1 MKRIIIICGILIG
14 LLSAGDIPFD
24 AYRAFTYLEKQVAF
38 GPRVPGSPGQIICRD
53 WLVEQSKMYADTV
66 IIQHYKAYRPDNK
79 TTVDAYNIIAR
90 FNPGNPKRVMLST
103 HWDTRP
109 ISDKDFVY
117 YNTPVPGANDGASG
131 TAVLL
136 ELIKHIENIAP
147 DIGVDVVFWDAED
160 MGIAG
165 NGKYFCQGSQY
176 YAENPILPLAEKGIL
191 IDMIGDKDLEIPIEA
206 NSMRYAPGLVNEV
219 WDIAKELG
227 YEQVFRKQIGNDIY
241 DDHISLNI
249 KAGIPTI
256 DIIDFHYHYKGK
268 NIWHTPRD
276 LPAHCSPQ
284 SLQYIGD
291 VLYTWLSRQ

>member
-1 MKRIIIICGILIG
+1 MKRIVIICGL
-14 LLSAGDIPFD
+14 LLSVLLADNFSFD
-24 AYRAFTYLEKQVAF
+24 AYRAFSYLEKQVNF
-38 GPRVPGSPGQIICRD
+38 GPRVPGSPGQLVCRD
-53 WLVEQSKMYADTV
+53 WLIEESEATADTV
-66 IIQHYKAYRPDNK
+66 IVQQFKAYRPDNN

-90 FNPGNPKRVMLST
+90 FNPENTKRVMLST

-136 ELIKHIENIAP
+136 ELMKHIENINP
-147 DIGVDVVFWDAED
+147 NLGIDIVFWDAED

-165 NGKYFCQGSQY
+165 NGKYFCQGAEY
-176 YAENPILPLAEKGIL
+176 YAENPLLPLPEKGIL
-191 IDMIGDKDLEIPIEA
+191 IDMIGDSDLKLPIEA
-206 NSMRYAPGLVNEV
+206 NSMKYAPELVNEV
-219 WDIAKELG
+219 WDIAKKLG
-227 YEQVFRKQIGNDIY
+227 YGHIFQKQVGPEVY
-241 DDHISLNI
+241 DDHVPLNI

-276 LPAHCSPQ
+276 LPSHCSPQ
-284 SLQYIGD
+284 SLKYIGD
-291 VLYTWLSRQ
+291 VLGIWLSAQ

>member
-1 MKRIIIICGILIG
+1 MKRIIIIYIILFG
-14 LLSAGDIPFD
+14 VLLAGNLPFD
-24 AYRAFTYLEKQVAF
+24 AYRAFSYLEKQVDF
-38 GPRVPGSPGQIICRD
+38 GPRVPGSPGQLLCRD
-53 WLVEQSKMYADTV
+53 WLIEQSKAVADTV
-66 IIQHYKAYRPDNK
+66 VVQEYKAYRPDNK
-79 TTVDAYNIIAR
+79 QMVDAYNIIAR
-90 FNPGNPKRVMLST
+90 FNPENSKRVMLST

-136 ELIKHIENIAP
+136 ELMKHIVNI
-147 DIGVDVVFWDAED
+147 DLNIGVDIIFWDAED

-165 NGKYFCQGSQY
+165 NGKYFCQGSDY
-176 YAENPILPLAEKGIL
+176 YAENPLLPLPEKGIL
-191 IDMIGDKDLEIPIEA
+191 IDMIGDSDLKLPIEA
-206 NSMRYAPGLVNEV
+206 NSMRYAPELVNEV
-219 WDIAKELG
+219 WNIAKELG
-227 YEQVFRKQIGNDIY
+227 YGQIFRKELGEDIF
-241 DDHISLNI
+241 DDHIPLNI

-284 SLQYIGD
+284 SLKYIGD
-291 VLYTWLSRQ
+291 VLYFWLLRQ

>member
-1 MKRIIIICGILIG
+1 MKRTIIIFSVFIG
-14 LLSAGDIPFD
+14 VLLAGTLPFD
-24 AYRAFTYLEKQVAF
+24 AFRAFSYLEKQVDF
-38 GPRVPGSPGQIICRD
+38 GPRIPGSPGQIICRD
-53 WLVEQSKMYADTV
+53 WLVEQSLMYADTV
-66 IIQHYKAYRPDNK
+66 VIQQYKAYRPDNK
-79 TTVDAYNIIAR
+79 TTVDAFNIIAR
-90 FNPGNPKRVMLST
+90 FSPENSKRVMLST

-136 ELIKHIENIAP
+136 ELMKHIKNITP
-147 DIGVDVVFWDAED
+147 TIGVDVIFWDAED

-165 NGKYFCQGSQY
+165 NGKYFCQGSAY
-176 YAENPILPLAEKGIL
+176 YAQNPILPLAGKGIL

-206 NSMRYAPGLVNEV
+206 NSMRYAPELVNEV
-219 WDIAKELG
+219 WAIAKELG
-227 YEQVFRKQIGNDIY
+227 YGQIFRKKIGIDIY
-241 DDHISLNI
+241 DDHIPLNI

-256 DIIDFHYHYKGK
+256 DLIDFHYQYKGK

-284 SLQYIGD
+284 SLKSVGD
-291 VLYTWLSRQ
+291 VLYLWLLRQ